1 MCECVDVACV
11 CATPTLINISCFLYL
26 RETRKQLIHNV
37 RVVDGHVTLILC
49 FLLHSLDLLTFGGR
63 LRSLPLL
70 LLFLLSLN
78 LSQTLL

>member
-1 MCECVDVACV
+1 MSVCMYACV
-11 CATPTLINISCFLYL
+11 CATPTLINISCFIHL
-26 RETRKQLIHNV
+26 RQTCEQLVHNV
-37 RVVDGHVTLILC
+37 GVVDRHVSLIRC
-49 FLLHSLDLLTFGGR
+49 FLLHSLDLLTFGGC